1 MKLAIINQKGGV
13 GKTTTSV
20 NLAYALALLKKKT
33 LLIDMDPQAH
43 ACAIYSPAPV
53 KEEPTIMDVLL
64 DRKFDI
70 RKAIRPA
77 FVSGREV
84 DNLFLIPSNI
94 HLELGE
100 KKLDLK
106 PHREKILHN
115 QLGKIR
121 KSFDYIVIDCP
132 PRLNQ
137 LTVNAIYAADLLLI
151 PTVLDR
157 YSLDGIADLFDTIE
171 EVKEEEKARFLILKN
186 AYDMR
191 EKISNEIAET
201 VLKNFE
207 DSICQVTIRR
217 TSTMKQSQQYNQP
230 IFTYDHKSP
239 ICDDYIALSKVIIEY
254 AKK

>member
-1 MKLAIINQKGGV
+1 MKVAVINQKGGV

-20 NLAYALALLKKKT
+20 NLSYALAFLEKRT

-43 ACAIYSPAPV
+43 ACAIYSPAPI
-53 KEEPTIMDVLL
+53 KGEPTIMDVLL

-77 FVSGREV
+77 LVSEKEV
-84 DNLFLIPSNI
+84 ENLFIIPSNI

-100 KKLDLK
+100 KKIDLK

-115 QLGKIR
+115 QLNKIR
-121 KSFDYIVIDCP
+121 KNFDYIVIDCP

-137 LTVNAIYAADLLLI
+137 LTVNAIYTADLLLI

-171 EVKEEEKARFLILKN
+171 EVKEEESANFLILKN

-191 EKISNEIAET
+191 EKISNEIAEA

-207 DSICQVTIRR
+207 ENICQVAIRR

-239 ICDDYIALSKVIIEY
+239 ICEDYLSLSKAIINYE
-254 AKK
+254 KR

>member
-1 MKLAIINQKGGV
+1 MKIAVINQKGGV

-20 NLAYALALLKKKT
+20 NLAYALALLGKKT

-53 KEEPTIMDVLL
+53 KNEPTIMDVLL
-64 DRKFDI
+64 DKKFDI

-77 FVSGREV
+77 LVSQEKTE
-84 DNLFLIPSNI
+84 NLFIIPSNI

-100 KKLDLK
+100 KKIDLK
-106 PHREKILHN
+106 PHREKILDN
-115 QLGKIR
+115 QLKKIR
-121 KSFDYIVIDCP
+121 KDFDFIIIDCP

-137 LTVNAIYAADLLLI
+137 LTVNAIFTADLLLI

-171 EVKEEEKARFLILKN
+171 EVKEEERANFLILKN
-186 AYDMR
+186 AYDTR

-207 DSICQVTIRR
+207 SNICQAAIRR
-217 TSTMKQSQQYNQP
+217 VSVIKQAQQYNQP
-230 IFTYDHKSP
+230 IFTYDRKSP
-239 ICDDYIALSKVIIEY
+239 ICDDYLELSKVIINYE
-254 AKK
+254 KK